1 MRPRQLPQSLGC
13 GKNFLGPAKLTT
25 QEQVVRLYSVYC
37 MGVNT
42 ACINVASTLAR
53 ATG

>member
-25 QEQVVRLYSVYC
+25 KEQVVHVYSVYC
-37 MGVNT
+37 MGVNPV
-42 ACINVASTLAR
+42 CINVASTLAR